1 MEIRKAERKKAKLR
15 LGIAAPSGA
24 GKTYSALLMAF
35 GLGGKIGLIDTEH
48 GSGDLYAHLGDYD
61 IISIEAP
68 YTVKKYTEAI
78 SAFEAAYYGTIIIDS
93 LSHAWAGD
101 GGLLDK
107 QGKMADR
114 GTNSFAAWRT
124 ITPEHNNLV
133 DAMLRSPCHVIA
145 TMRAKQEYVL
155 ETNDKGKQQ
164 PKKVGMAPVQRE
176 GMEYEFTVMLDVD
189 MQHIASA
196 SKDRTSLFDGQFFKI
211 DKGTGTRLLE
221 WLDTGVI
228 PAEPE
233 LPPEDSEAATFA
245 ESKAMEVRA
254 LMLKSDI
261 AGAAITLNTL
271 GTSGEYDPEAKELV
285 CRHIESPIRSAI
297 KAYDAITQ
305 ARTLEGLKLAWGAT
319 PKHSQALL
327 LPFKDARK
335 VQLDASDTAYKFV
348 GEDIAASGSRDL
360 TAMGGIAA

>member
-1 MEIRKAERKKAKLR
+1 MQIRKAERRKAKLR

-48 GSGDLYAHLGDYD
+48 GSGDLYAHLGEYD
-61 IISIEAP
+61 VISIEAP
-68 YTVKKYTEAI
+68 YTVAKYVQAI
-78 SAFEAAYYGTIIIDS
+78 HAFEEAGYSTIIIDS

-133 DAMLRSPCHVIA
+133 DTMLRSPAHIIA

-155 ETNDKGKQQ
+155 ETNDRGKQQ

-189 MQHIASA
+189 MNHVASA
-196 SKDRTSLFDGQFFKI
+196 SKDRTSLFDGRFFKI
-211 DKGTGTRLLE
+211 GKETGEELLQ
-221 WLDTGVI
+221 WLETG
-228 PAEPE
+228 
-233 LPPEDSEAATFA
+233 SEAP
-245 ESKAMEVRA
+245 VRVA
-254 LMLKSDI
+254 ADGLDDSPQARAIRITAGVNDGD
-261 AGAAITLNTL
+261 AVGAAAAMAGWPDDLRDAVWAHLADDTRDSL
-271 GTSGEYDPEAKELV
+271 TSVWPETVEA
-285 CRHIESPIRSAI
+285 
-297 KAYDAITQ
+297 
-305 ARTLEGLKLAWGAT
+305 
-319 PKHSQALL
+319 
-327 LPFKDARK
+327 
-335 VQLDASDTAYKFV
+335 
-348 GEDIAASGSRDL
+348 
-360 TAMGGIAA
+360 

>member
-1 MEIRKAERKKAKLR
+1 MQIRKAERKKAKLR

-35 GLGGKIGLIDTEH
+35 GIGGKIGLIDTEH

-61 IISIEAP
+61 VIGIEAP
-68 YTVKKYTEAI
+68 YTVAKYTQAI
-78 SAFEAAYYGTIIIDS
+78 KAFEDAGYGTIIIDS

-124 ITPEHNNLV
+124 ITPEHNALV
-133 DAMLRSPCHVIA
+133 DAMLQSPCHIIA

-189 MQHIASA
+189 MHHVASA
-196 SKDRTSLFDGQFFKI
+196 SKDRTGLFDGRFFKI
-211 DKGTGTRLLE
+211 SKETGNELLAWLETGT
-221 WLDTGVI
+221 
-228 PAEPE
+228 
-233 LPPEDSEAATFA
+233 EAPDM
-245 ESKAMEVRA
+245 KAI
-254 LMLKSDI
+254 L
-261 AGAAITLNTL
+261 AGIT
-271 GTSGEYDPEAKELV
+271 
-285 CRHIESPIRSAI
+285 
-297 KAYDAITQ
+297 
-305 ARTLEGLKLAWGAT
+305 
-319 PKHSQALL
+319 
-327 LPFKDARK
+327 
-335 VQLDASDTAYKFV
+335 
-348 GEDIAASGSRDL
+348 ASGSLEVLRANYD
-360 TAMGGIAA
+360 AALLMLDEAHHPAITKATSARKKELAPPAAVQPKANETEKA

>member
-1 MEIRKAERKKAKLR
+1 MQIRKAERKKAKLR

-35 GLGGKIGLIDTEH
+35 GIGGKVGLIDTEH

-61 IISIEAP
+61 VIGIEAP
-68 YTVKKYTEAI
+68 YTVAKYTQAI
-78 SAFEAAYYGTIIIDS
+78 KAFEDAGYGTIIIDS

-124 ITPEHNNLV
+124 ITPEHNALV
-133 DAMLRSPCHVIA
+133 DAMLQSPAHIIA

-189 MQHIASA
+189 MHHIASA
-196 SKDRTSLFDGQFFKI
+196 SKDRTGLFDGRFFKI
-211 DKGTGTRLLE
+211 STETGGELLTWLETGTDGPDVAAIIGGITKSASVDILK
-221 WLDTGVI
+221 
-228 PAEPE
+228 
-233 LPPEDSEAATFA
+233 SSFEAAIQ
-245 ESKAMEVRA
+245 
-254 LMLKSDI
+254 ML
-261 AGAAITLNTL
+261 
-271 GTSGEYDPEAKELV
+271 PE
-285 CRHIESPIRSAI
+285 RHH
-297 KAYDAITQ
+297 DAITK
-305 ARTLEGLKLAWGAT
+305 AKNIRYRELNPAPMKE
-319 PKHSQALL
+319 
-327 LPFKDARK
+327 
-335 VQLDASDTAYKFV
+335 
-348 GEDIAASGSRDL
+348 AA
-360 TAMGGIAA
+360 

>member
-24 GKTYSALLMAF
+24 GKTYSALLLAF
-35 GLGGKIGLIDTEH
+35 GLGGKVGLIDSEH
-48 GSGDLYAHLGDYD
+48 GSGDLYADLGDYD
-61 IISIEAP
+61 IIQIEAP
-68 YTVKKYTEAI
+68 YTVAKYTQAI
-78 SAFEAAYYGTIIIDS
+78 KAFEQAGYSTIIIDS
-93 LSHAWAGD
+93 LTHAWAGD

-133 DAMLRSPCHVIA
+133 DAMLRSPCHIIA

-189 MQHIASA
+189 MNHIASA

-211 DKGTGTRLLE
+211 DQSTGERLLE
-221 WLDTGVI
+221 WLDKGIDAPKIDPSVCADYQT
-228 PAEPE
+228 AM
-233 LPPEDSEAATFA
+233 EDSDTLESLQEVFGKAYMYVKSFKDEEAIAQVTHIYNN
-245 ESKAMEVRA
+245 
-254 LMLKSDI
+254 LKSKF
-261 AGAAITLNTL
+261 
-271 GTSGEYDPEAKELV
+271 E
-285 CRHIESPIRSAI
+285 
-297 KAYDAITQ
+297 Q
-305 ARTLEGLKLAWGAT
+305 GAT
-319 PKHSQALL
+319 
-327 LPFKDARK
+327 
-335 VQLDASDTAYKFV
+335 
-348 GEDIAASGSRDL
+348 
-360 TAMGGIAA
+360 